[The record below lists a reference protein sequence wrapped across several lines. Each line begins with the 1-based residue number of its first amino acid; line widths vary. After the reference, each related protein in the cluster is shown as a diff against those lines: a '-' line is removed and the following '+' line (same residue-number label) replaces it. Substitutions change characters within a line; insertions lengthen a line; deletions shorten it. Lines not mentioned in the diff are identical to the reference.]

1 MGRFWGEAEGAR
13 ERAGEESES
22 ESEMVALE
30 VAVFEGVVLLPF
42 LAFLALEG
50 RGALEGFVMGSS
62 SSEDWTTGF
71 PFLGFA
77 SAGFGSLVGEEG
89 SGERME
95 GGKRGAAGAEG
106 EGRGWEWGEGAM

>member
-13 ERAGEESES
+13 GRAGEESES

-30 VAVFEGVVLLPF
+30 VATFMGVVLLPF
-42 LAFLALEG
+42 LTFFALEG
-50 RGALEGFVMGSS
+50 RGARAGFVIGSS

-71 PFLGFA
+71 AFLGFT
-77 SAGFGSLVGEEG
+77 SAGLGSLVGEEG
-89 SGERME
+89 SGERMV